1 MNRHLKYILKLM
13 QQMFLCASCAP
24 QRTVDLRQGKK
35 LSQLILE
42 ERYQNFANKTTLRIA
57 DSNHKGEDYEDS
69 SYFTGDSTFHGWIA
83 TCQVPSL
90 FSRKLRGSSDIFAA
104 GSLRWACQARTS
116 TQLWLA
122 FPTVVDAWYLWPS
135 ILLWIHWSMEGIWI
149 KVAMILTGISCKSSL
164 TMVMLVN
171 LQDIGMPKQRTR
183 SCALVVVLKCF
194 ENWQFLRVWIWKVVE
209 TGFGNILD
217 MVSNRPPIGG
227 TSGLGTNLTS

>member
-1 MNRHLKYILKLM
+1 
-13 QQMFLCASCAP
+13 MFLCASCAP

-42 ERYQNFANKTTLRIA
+42 ERYQDFANKTTLRIA

-69 SYFTGDSTFHGWIA
+69 SYFTGDLTFHGWIA

-90 FSRKLRGSSDIFAA
+90 FSRKLSGSSDIFAA

-183 SCALVVVLKCF
+183 SCALVVEFEIFGELVIFKALDLESCGNRLWKHLIYIYDIISIVRTWVYQNMLKF
-194 ENWQFLRVWIWKVVE
+194 EANSELKSF
-209 TGFGNILD
+209 
-217 MVSNRPPIGG
+217 
-227 TSGLGTNLTS
+227 